1 MKQLLLLSVLSM
13 LPMPLLAAMPNLT
26 PRQIVYDILILVGL
40 GLIFGLLVLLIR
52 KAPGIPADVKQW
64 IEYALYV
71 LVVIAVIFV
80 ILSFIGQ

>member
-1 MKQLLLLSVLSM
+1 MKKLFLLSILSL
-13 LPMPLLAAMPNLT
+13 LPLPVMAAMPSVT

-40 GLIFGLLVLLIR
+40 GLIFGLLVFLIR
-52 KAPGIPADVKQW
+52 KAPFIPPDVKQW

-71 LVVIAVIFV
+71 LVVIAVIFA